1 MKKTFGML
9 LIAFMLCMILPAA
22 ALAEGEG
29 TETPAPETS
38 APDTKTDSTDL
49 PEITP
54 TGDSKAYKE
63 MLMDSFDQT
72 LLGQDQNLRN
82 QLTKILF
89 LEEITVTADN
99 YRNIV
104 KRVNEAISK
113 QTLSEGASLD
123 RYTDEDFQIA
133 AELIRDICTELELDC
148 SIDPSNDSQ
157 NEYAKVITIKKNGKV
172 LGQINSDAK
181 TDVANSPE
189 IGWIIGGGVLIA
201 AAAAFG
207 LVLLVKTAKK
217 RKEA

>member
-1 MKKTFGML
+1 MKKTIGML
-9 LIAFMLCMILPAA
+9 LIALLLCMILPAA

-38 APDTKTDSTDL
+38 APDTKTDSSDL

-54 TGDSKAYKE
+54 KGDSKAYKE

-72 LLGQDQNLRN
+72 LLGQNRNLRN

-104 KRVNEAISK
+104 KRVNETISK

-123 RYTDEDFQIA
+123 HYTDEDFQVA
-133 AELIRDICTELELDC
+133 AELIRDICAELELDC

-157 NEYAKVITIKKNGKV
+157 NEYAKVVTIKKNGKV